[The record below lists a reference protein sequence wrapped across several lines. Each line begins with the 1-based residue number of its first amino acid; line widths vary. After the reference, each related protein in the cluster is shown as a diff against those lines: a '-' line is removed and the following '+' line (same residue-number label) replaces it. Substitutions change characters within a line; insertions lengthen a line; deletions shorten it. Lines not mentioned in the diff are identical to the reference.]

1 MYRRRAKP
9 RTRPLSSRSHE
20 YWDFRTDVLVVAEK
34 DSVAKAIGR
43 GLSISGR
50 SFPMKNCLLKASIKA
65 EGGTVWTTGFDKHYK
80 HFEVSFSLTDEETLV
95 EARIEQLGALL
106 SHGNDERAQRW
117 IKTIFN
123 TIIQASS

>member
-1 MYRRRAKP
+1 M
-9 RTRPLSSRSHE
+9 
-20 YWDFRTDVLVVAEK
+20 
-34 DSVAKAIGR
+34 
-43 GLSISGR
+43 
-50 SFPMKNCLLKASIKA
+50 
-65 EGGTVWTTGFDKHYK
+65 TGFDKHYK